1 MEPGLVAAGGR
12 ASPPSTAV
20 DSSRMGQNPW
30 IFGRHS
36 HILMSN
42 DHSVYRQSAGPKHP
56 IPRQF
61 GRLEPSAIQTRIGRI
76 RSADSARGRNTSS
89 PWLEFVE
96 SAERSSFSLEGPPL
110 PPRMTG
116 IARPVFSARAF
127 AIQGAPSIGGPSRD
141 CLRRFETE
149 CRTSPPSARPG
160 RRIRINRP
168 Q

>member
-1 MEPGLVAAGGR
+1 MAAGGR

-96 SAERSSFSLEGPPL
+96 SAERSTFSLEGALL
-110 PPRMTG
+110 PPRTTV

-127 AIQGAPSIGGPSRD
+127 AIQGSSFDRRPLTRLPAEIRD
-141 CLRRFETE
+141 RVSNITVLG
-149 CRTSPPSARPG
+149 SARSPDPDQSTTMRG
-160 RRIRINRP
+160 
-168 Q
+168 